1 MRKGLYVRV
10 ITFGTFDLFHV
21 GHLRILERARAL
33 GTSLSVGVSSDELNQ
48 QKKGKAPV
56 CALEDRMAILRALR
70 CVDEVFVEHAL
81 ELKAQY
87 IQEQAADIMVMGEDW
102 RGKFDDMKAHCEVV
116 YLERTPSISTTALL
130 EVIRKP

>member
-1 MRKGLYVRV
+1 MSLTNRKK
-10 ITFGTFDLFHV
+10 
-21 GHLRILERARAL
+21 EK
-33 GTSLSVGVSSDELNQ
+33 Q
-48 QKKGKAPV
+48 PV
-56 CALEDRMAILRALR
+56 CSLEDRMAVFESLR

-102 RGKFDDMKAHCEVV
+102 RVNLTIWAHCEVV

-130 EVIRKP
+130 ELSPQTLVVDDYPLTTILEHDEVFV

>member
-102 RGKFDDMKAHCEVV
+102 KGKFDDMKAHCEVV

>member
-1 MRKGLYVRV
+1 MAKV

-33 GTSLSVGVSSDELNQ
+33 GDSLCVGISSDELNMS
-48 QKKGKAPV
+48 KKGKLPV
-56 CALEDRMAILRALR
+56 CQLEDRLAIVRALR
-70 CVDEVFVEHAL
+70 CVDEVFVEHDLAL
-81 ELKAQY
+81 KGQY

-102 RGKFDDMKAHCEVV
+102 KGRFDDMNEYCKVV

-130 EVIRKP
+130 EVIRRP

>member
-1 MRKGLYVRV
+1 MRV

-33 GTSLSVGVSSDELNQ
+33 GNSLCVGVSSDELNLK
-48 QKKGKAPV
+48 KKGKAPV
-56 CALEDRMAILRALR
+56 CSLEDRMAILRALR
-70 CVDEVFVEHAL
+70 CVDDVFVEHAL

-102 RGKFDDMKAHCEVV
+102 KGKFDDMKAHCKVV

>member
-1 MRKGLYVRV
+1 MRV

-70 CVDEVFVEHAL
+70 CVDDVFVEHAL

-102 RGKFDDMKAHCEVV
+102 KGKFDDMKAHCEVV

>member
-1 MRKGLYVRV
+1 MRV

-48 QKKGKAPV
+48 QKKGKTPV
-56 CALEDRMAILRALR
+56 CSLEDRMAILRALR

-87 IQEQAADIMVMGEDW
+87 IQEQAANIMVMGEDW

>member
-1 MRKGLYVRV
+1 MRV

-21 GHLRILERARAL
+21 GHLRILERAWAL

-48 QKKGKAPV
+48 QKKGKTPV
-56 CALEDRMAILRALR
+56 CSLEDRMAILRALR

>member
-1 MRKGLYVRV
+1 MRV

-48 QKKGKAPV
+48 QKKGKTPV
-56 CALEDRMAILRALR
+56 CSLEDRMAILRALR
-70 CVDEVFVEHAL
+70 CVDDVFVEHAL

-102 RGKFDDMKAHCEVV
+102 KGKFDDMKAHCEVV

>member
-1 MRKGLYVRV
+1 MRV

-33 GTSLSVGVSSDELNQ
+33 GTSLCVGVSSDELNQ
-48 QKKGKAPV
+48 QKKGKTPV
-56 CALEDRMAILRALR
+56 CSLEDRMAILRALR

-102 RGKFDDMKAHCEVV
+102 KGKFDDMKAHCEVV

>member
-1 MRKGLYVRV
+1 MRV

-48 QKKGKAPV
+48 QKKGKTPV
-56 CALEDRMAILRALR
+56 CSLEDRMAILRALR

-87 IQEQAADIMVMGEDW
+87 IKEQAADIMVMGEDW

>member
-1 MRKGLYVRV
+1 MRV

-21 GHLRILERARAL
+21 GHLRILERARGL

-48 QKKGKAPV
+48 QKKGKTPV
-56 CALEDRMAILRALR
+56 CSLEDRMAILRALR

-102 RGKFDDMKAHCEVV
+102 KGKFDDMKAHCEVV

>member
-1 MRKGLYVRV
+1 MAKV

-33 GTSLSVGVSSDELNQ
+33 GDSLCVGISSDELNMS
-48 QKKGKAPV
+48 KKGKLPV
-56 CALEDRMAILRALR
+56 CRLEDRLAIVRALR
-70 CVDEVFVEHAL
+70 CVDEVFVEHDLAL
-81 ELKAQY
+81 KGQY

-102 RGKFDDMKAHCEVV
+102 KGRFDDMNEYCKVV

-130 EVIRKP
+130 EVIRRP

>member
-1 MRKGLYVRV
+1 
-10 ITFGTFDLFHV
+10 
-21 GHLRILERARAL
+21 
-33 GTSLSVGVSSDELNQ
+33 
-48 QKKGKAPV
+48 
-56 CALEDRMAILRALR
+56 MAILRALR

-102 RGKFDDMKAHCEVV
+102 KGKFDDMKAHCEVV

>member
-48 QKKGKAPV
+48 QKKGKTPV
-56 CALEDRMAILRALR
+56 CSLEDRMAILRALR

-81 ELKAQY
+81 EFKAQY

>member
-48 QKKGKAPV
+48 QKKGKTPV
-56 CALEDRMAILRALR
+56 CSLEDRMAILRALR

-102 RGKFDDMKAHCEVV
+102 KGKFDDMKAHCEVV

-130 EVIRKP
+130 GVIRKP

>member
-1 MRKGLYVRV
+1 MRV
-10 ITFGTFDLFHV
+10 ITCGTFDLFHV

-48 QKKGKAPV
+48 QKKGKTPV
-56 CALEDRMAILRALR
+56 CSLEDRMAILRALR

-102 RGKFDDMKAHCEVV
+102 KGKFDDMKAHCEVV

>member
-1 MRKGLYVRV
+1 MRV

-48 QKKGKAPV
+48 QKKGKTPV
-56 CALEDRMAILRALR
+56 CSLEDRMAILRALR

-102 RGKFDDMKAHCEVV
+102 KGKFDDMKAHCEVV

>member
-1 MRKGLYVRV
+1 MAKV

-33 GTSLSVGVSSDELNQ
+33 GDSLCVGVSSDELNMS
-48 QKKGKAPV
+48 KKGKLPV
-56 CALEDRMAILRALR
+56 CRLEDRLAIVRALR
-70 CVDEVFVEHAL
+70 CVDEVFVEHDLAL
-81 ELKAQY
+81 KGQY

-102 RGKFDDMKAHCEVV
+102 KGRFDDMNEYCKVV

-130 EVIRKP
+130 EVIRRP

>member
-48 QKKGKAPV
+48 QKKGKTPV
-56 CALEDRMAILRALR
+56 CSLEDRMAILRALR

-102 RGKFDDMKAHCEVV
+102 KGKFDDMKAHCEVV
-116 YLERTPSISTTALL
+116 SLERTPSISTTALL

>member
-33 GTSLSVGVSSDELNQ
+33 GTSLSVGGSSDELNQ

-56 CALEDRMAILRALR
+56 CSLEDRMAILRALR

-102 RGKFDDMKAHCEVV
+102 KGKFDDMKAHCEVV

>member
-1 MRKGLYVRV
+1 MRV

-48 QKKGKAPV
+48 QKKGKTPV
-56 CALEDRMAILRALR
+56 CSLEDRMAILRALR

-116 YLERTPSISTTALL
+116 YLDRTPSISTTALL

>member
-1 MRKGLYVRV
+1 MRV

-102 RGKFDDMKAHCEVV
+102 KGKFDDMKAHCEVV

>member
-1 MRKGLYVRV
+1 MRV

-48 QKKGKAPV
+48 QKKGKTPV
-56 CALEDRMAILRALR
+56 CSLEDRMAILRALR

>member
-48 QKKGKAPV
+48 QKKGKTPV
-56 CALEDRMAILRALR
+56 CSLEDRMAILRALR

>member
-48 QKKGKAPV
+48 QKKGKTPV
-56 CALEDRMAILRALR
+56 CSLEDRMAILRALR
-70 CVDEVFVEHAL
+70 CVDDVFVEHAL

-102 RGKFDDMKAHCEVV
+102 KGKFDDMKAHCEVV